1 MAMSMHKFRKQSLPP
16 ELENISQDE
25 LEEFREA
32 FRLFDKVSNSINTDE
47 LLIQYT
53 VIQD

>member
-1 MAMSMHKFRKQSLPP
+1 MSMHKFRKQSLPP

-32 FRLFDKVSNSINTDE
+32 FRLFDKVTKFKTQFVNSIE
-47 LLIQYT
+47 FLFFA
-53 VIQD
+53 